1 MFFQTVLQS
10 LFKKKKGG
18 SIQDTDPSKKQ
29 PSPLVQRILM
39 EMRKHSTAK
48 KSGASPE
55 KDFPD
60 QKPKQIPSLFLGWV
74 FLLDLLF

>member
-10 LFKKKKGG
+10 LLKKKKGG
-18 SIQDTDPSKKQ
+18 SIQDTDLSKKQ
-29 PSPLVQRILM
+29 PAPLVQRILM

-60 QKPKQIPSLFLGWV
+60 QKPK
-74 FLLDLLF
+74 

>member
-10 LFKKKKGG
+10 LLKRKKGG

-29 PSPLVQRILM
+29 LSPLVQRILM
-39 EMRKHSTAK
+39 DMRKHSTAK

-55 KDFPD
+55 KDFPG
-60 QKPKQIPSLFLGWV
+60 QKPK
-74 FLLDLLF
+74 